1 MNDNSMSVGDL
12 MRACVRAWTRL
23 GERTFCQHV
32 DVVINVA
39 QETNKG
45 PDFFCLLI
53 N

>member
-12 MRACVRAWTRL
+12 MRACPRL

-45 PDFFCLLI
+45 PDFYFYFL
-53 N
+53 NE